1 MVITAANIIA
11 DPTFNSN
18 FIIIT
23 AIKFTIQVNIITIA
37 TNKKAT
43 VNFIII
49 ASYFIIFIT
58 VIMHINLIN
67 CYIIDYS

>member
-1 MVITAANIIA
+1 MVIRAANIFA

-23 AIKFTIQVNIITIA
+23 GIKFTIQVNIITIA
-37 TNKKAT
+37 TNKKAH

-49 ASYFIIFIT
+49 AS
-58 VIMHINLIN
+58 
-67 CYIIDYS
+67 